1 MTLRVESKLTKENQ
15 IGLENDEEQ
24 TNCNK
29 GRPSW
34 DGEVGI
40 EGRNGEG
47 GEKGRS
53 EQGRR
58 KKEIG
63 KEEDGITKIFW
74 REILH
79 LHDTFFLFCIYMTL
93 FLIKMSQE
101 NFEKRIPR
109 WD

>member
-1 MTLRVESKLTKENQ
+1 MTLRVESKSTKEKKL
-15 IGLENDEEQ
+15 GLKNDEEK

-53 EQGRR
+53 EQ
-58 KKEIG
+58 
-63 KEEDGITKIFW
+63 
-74 REILH
+74 
-79 LHDTFFLFCIYMTL
+79 
-93 FLIKMSQE
+93 
-101 NFEKRIPR
+101 
-109 WD
+109 

>member
-1 MTLRVESKLTKENQ
+1 MTKEKQ
-15 IGLENDEEQ
+15 IGLKNDEEK

-40 EGRNGEG
+40 EGRNEEC

-63 KEEDGITKIFW
+63 KGEDGITKLFW
-74 REILH
+74 HENLH
-79 LHDTFFLFCIYMTL
+79 LHDTFFYFAFT
-93 FLIKMSQE
+93 
-101 NFEKRIPR
+101 
-109 WD
+109 